1 MDQYLIEGI
10 DSTDVSFFVKQL
22 YPYCSLVSFELTSI
36 SYNKRERNS
45 TLIMKWS
52 NRYGSNHTSKYKPTS
67 SGRNESVDLYWS
79 IK

>member
-1 MDQYLIEGI
+1 MEGI
-10 DSTDVSFFVKQL
+10 DSTDVSLFV
-22 YPYCSLVSFELTSI
+22 SNSFIPTVLLFKLTSI
-36 SYNKRERNS
+36 SYNKREMNS
-45 TLIMKWS
+45 TLLIKWN